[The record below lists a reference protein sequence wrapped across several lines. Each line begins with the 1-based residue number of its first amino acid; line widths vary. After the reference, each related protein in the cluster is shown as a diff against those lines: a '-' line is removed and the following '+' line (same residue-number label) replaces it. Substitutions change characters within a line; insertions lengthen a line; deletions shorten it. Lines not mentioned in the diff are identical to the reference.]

1 MFFNNNIKIK
11 ICDQKTACR
20 ILFKKTDFHVV
31 SIRTS
36 FETEDLVF
44 DNLETNYQSIIKC
57 YFDDVVKLIPVEDAD
72 LLPPEREVIE
82 EVLRWSKGKNKFLV
96 HCWAGISRSAAIAYL
111 IACSKMPVTDAVKI
125 LNPKQH
131 KPNRLI
137 LKFGE
142 EILRK
147 NNIIET
153 FELHN
158 ENFQN
163 PKRHSVTAGST
174 FRALKNL
181 FM

>member
-1 MFFNNNIKIK
+1 MILVQKAIVKDKNNFLIILRSPSAKFFPEHW
-11 ICDQKTACR
+11 
-20 ILFKKTDFHVV
+20 DFPGGK
-31 SIRTS
+31 
-36 FETEDLVF
+36 
-44 DNLETNYQSIIKC
+44 LEPNEEPFAGI
-57 YFDDVVKLIPVEDAD
+57 
-72 LLPPEREVIE
+72 EREVIE